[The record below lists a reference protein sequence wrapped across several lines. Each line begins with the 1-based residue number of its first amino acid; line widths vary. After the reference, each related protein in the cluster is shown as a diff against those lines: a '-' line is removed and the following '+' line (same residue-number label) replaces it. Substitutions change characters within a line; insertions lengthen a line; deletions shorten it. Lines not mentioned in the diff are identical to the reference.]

1 MKIFLLEDDYSLNEA
16 IKEILELEN
25 HTVDNFYDGE
35 IAFNNI
41 LNNNYDLY
49 ILDINVPNI
58 DGLEVLEKIKSISLN
73 LNVIIISANINID
86 LIKKAY
92 SLGCDDY
99 LKKPFDL
106 EELVLK
112 INRYANKPNNINLTE
127 NISFNISN
135 KQLYFKNEKI
145 ELTKNEKNLLYLLIK
160 DIGTTISYSQIE
172 DFVYD
177 GKSKS
182 SDSIRSLVK
191 RLRKKLPENILLTSL
206 NDGYYIK
213 NNNFNFRLIYP

>member
-25 HTVDNFYDGE
+25 HIVDNFYDGE
-35 IAFNNI
+35 IAFDNI

-49 ILDINVPNI
+49 ILDVNVPNI

-92 SLGCDDY
+92 LLGCDDY

-106 EELVLK
+106 EELILMLA
-112 INRYANKPNNINLTE
+112 RYEKKNKYISLTTE
-127 NISFNISN
+127 IHFNTFN
-135 KQLYFKNEKI
+135 KELY
-145 ELTKNEKNLLYLLIK
+145 
-160 DIGTTISYSQIE
+160 
-172 DFVYD
+172 
-177 GKSKS
+177 
-182 SDSIRSLVK
+182 
-191 RLRKKLPENILLTSL
+191 
-206 NDGYYIK
+206 
-213 NNNFNFRLIYP
+213 

>member
-25 HTVDNFYDGE
+25 HIVDNFYDGE
-35 IAFNNI
+35 IAFDNI
-41 LNNNYDLY
+41 LNNKYDLY
-49 ILDINVPNI
+49 ILDVNVPNI

-92 SLGCDDY
+92 FLGCDDY

-112 INRYANKPNNINLTE
+112 INRHANKPNNINLTE

-160 DIGTTISYSQIE
+160 DIGATISYSQIE
-172 DFVYD
+172 DFVYE

-182 SDSIRSLVK
+182 SDSIRSLIK
-191 RLRKKLPENILLTSL
+191 RLRKKLPENLLLNSL

-213 NNNFNFRLIYP
+213 NNNL

>member
-25 HTVDNFYDGE
+25 HNVDNFYDGE
-35 IAFNNI
+35 IAFDNI
-41 LNNNYDLY
+41 LNNTYDLY
-49 ILDINVPNI
+49 ILDVNVPNI

-73 LNVIIISANINID
+73 LNVIIISANINIE

-112 INRYANKPNNINLTE
+112 LARYEKRNKCIALTKE
-127 NISFNISN
+127 IHFNTFN
-135 KQLYFKNEKI
+135 KELYLKNEKI
-145 ELTKNEKNLLYLLIK
+145 ILTRNEKNLLYLLIK
-160 DIGTTISYSQIE
+160 DMGTTISYSQIE
-172 DFVYD
+172 DFVYE

-182 SDSIRSLVK
+182 SDSIRSLIK
-191 RLRKKLPENILLTSL
+191 RLRKKLPENILLNSL
-206 NDGYYIK
+206 EEGYYIK
-213 NNNFNFRLIYP
+213 NYQ

>member
-25 HTVDNFYDGE
+25 HIVDNFYDGE
-35 IAFNNI
+35 IAFDNI
-41 LNNNYDLY
+41 LNNNNYDLY

-73 LNVIIISANINID
+73 LNVIMISANINID

-92 SLGCDDY
+92 LLGCDDY

-112 INRYANKPNNINLTE
+112 LARYQKSNNYISLTKD
-127 NISFNISN
+127 IHFNIFN
-135 KQLYFKNEKI
+135 KELYLKDEKI
-145 ELTKNEKNLLYLLIK
+145 TLTRNEKNLLYLLIK
-160 DIGTTISYSQIE
+160 DLGTTISYSQIE
-172 DFVYD
+172 DFVYE
-177 GKSKS
+177 GKTNS
-182 SDSIRSLVK
+182 SDSIRSLIK
-191 RLRKKLPENILLTSL
+191 RLRKKLPENLLLNSL

-213 NNNFNFRLIYP
+213 K

>member
-25 HTVDNFYDGE
+25 HIVDNFYDGE
-35 IAFNNI
+35 IAFDSI

-58 DGLEVLEKIKSISLN
+58 DGLEVLKKIKTISLN
-73 LNVIIISANINID
+73 LNVIIISANININ

-92 SLGCDDY
+92 LLGCDDY

-106 EELVLK
+106 EELILKLARYEKKARYVL
-112 INRYANKPNNINLTE
+112 LTKE
-127 NISFNISN
+127 ISFNILD
-135 KQLYFKNEKI
+135 KDLYIKDEKVV
-145 ELTKNEKNLLYLLIK
+145 LTKNEKNLLYLLIK
-160 DIGTTISYSQIE
+160 DLGTTISYSQIE
-172 DFVYD
+172 DFVYE
-177 GKSKS
+177 GKSTS

-191 RLRKKLPENILLTSL
+191 RLRKKLPESLLL
-206 NDGYYIK
+206 NSPDQGYYITDH
-213 NNNFNFRLIYP
+213 LS